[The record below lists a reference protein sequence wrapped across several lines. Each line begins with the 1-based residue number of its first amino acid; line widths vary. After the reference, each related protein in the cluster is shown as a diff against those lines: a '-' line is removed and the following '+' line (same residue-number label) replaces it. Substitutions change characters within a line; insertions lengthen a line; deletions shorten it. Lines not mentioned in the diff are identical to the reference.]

1 MKQVFTTSILRSFL
15 TFLSFSISV
24 HAIAQPKL
32 SDELPLNAYYL
43 GIDGRSTVLKTTV
56 DSLITLHN
64 NSRISDTERVKIIFQ
79 LGGYECV
86 RCVEFLLDNLTRDY
100 YWGGDNYSYE
110 DIARKTAAFSALNK
124 IAIDPDRGWYLFP
137 HLLYSL
143 KKQKRN
149 EPPLY
154 YLRLYYLLS
163 CFSSNSEI
171 MKLIIDKEIIKEYKK
186 ERIPFTTPIYIEN
199 LNLMLKTYEEDRK

>member
-1 MKQVFTTSILRSFL
+1 MSSSMRVFTTSNLRSLL
-15 TFLSFSISV
+15 TLLSFPIVV

-64 NSRISDTERVKIIFQ
+64 NSRVSDTERVEIIFQ

-143 KKQKRN
+143 KN
-149 EPPLY
+149 
-154 YLRLYYLLS
+154 
-163 CFSSNSEI
+163 
-171 MKLIIDKEIIKEYKK
+171 KK
-186 ERIPFTTPIYIEN
+186 
-199 LNLMLKTYEEDRK
+199 K